1 MKWSLSVWKRPKH
14 QQQPKTECWTF
25 LYDFCDIST
34 FTLLNPTFRFSV
46 RFLVHEMSGR
56 FGHLSCSPDVAMSN
70 FEIDNLELQL
80 DNTDLG
86 ITASGKILFKT
97 FLNKLIAC

>member
-1 MKWSLSVWKRPKH
+1 
-14 QQQPKTECWTF
+14 
-25 LYDFCDIST
+25 
-34 FTLLNPTFRFSV
+34 
-46 RFLVHEMSGR
+46 MSGR